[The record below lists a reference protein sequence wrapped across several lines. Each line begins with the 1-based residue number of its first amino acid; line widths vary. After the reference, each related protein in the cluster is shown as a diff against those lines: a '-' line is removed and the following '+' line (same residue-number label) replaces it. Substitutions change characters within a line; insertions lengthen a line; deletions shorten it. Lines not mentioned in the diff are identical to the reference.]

1 MTPEQIV
8 QIGSLLSGL
17 PLHALL
23 LIAVIV
29 LWLELR
35 KARQALDDCLAGN
48 KQNSE
53 RLDWHEDKITSL
65 IEDVNNGH

>member
-8 QIGSLLSGL
+8 QIGQMLSGL

-29 LWLELR
+29 LWLDLR
-35 KARQALDDCLAGN
+35 RTRQALDNCLRGN
-48 KQNSE
+48 AQNAK
-53 RLDWHEDKITSL
+53 RINALDAWVAQAEEMSK
-65 IEDVNNGH
+65 